1 MTRREAGSPLSD
13 DDKREV
19 WGGFA
24 DREEE
29 YLDEVEHRWG
39 GTEAYAD
46 SARRVAGYGRAEWE
60 RINRD
65 NAAIEARIRELMAA
79 GADPRGTEAMDVA
92 EASRL
97 HVSRWFYAMDHGFHV
112 AKSELYVQDERY
124 RQGIEE
130 NTAPGAA
137 EWLRAAIVANA
148 ERARLRE
155 RARERG

>member
-1 MTRREAGSPLSD
+1 MRSPLSD
-13 DDKREV
+13 EDKREV

-29 YLDEVEHRWG
+29 YLDEVEQRWG
-39 GTEAYAD
+39 DSDAYAA
-46 SARRVAGYGRAEWE
+46 SARRVAGYGRREWE

-65 NAAIEARIRELMAA
+65 NAAIEARIRALMAA
-79 GADPRGTEAMDVA
+79 GADPCGAEAMDVA

-97 HVSRWFYAMDHGFHV
+97 HVSRWFYAMDHDFHV
-112 AKSELYVQDERY
+112 RKSELYVQDARF

-137 EWLRAAIVANA
+137 EWLRAAIIANA
-148 ERARLRE
+148 ERARG
-155 RARERG
+155 RARD